1 MAGIETNI
9 SICWTFYIPGPT
21 HSYIA
26 ILTRKADTILSVSEI
41 EDGIIFYTGKGYVF
55 SAGSSLEF
63 SEGSNSTVGI
73 KALGVDAPV
82 GIVHIIDGIMFAHPG
97 DNETTINKRRD
108 GRVSLIITGIGIG
121 SKLIANF
128 VAGSII
134 NLTIETEL
142 GAILI
147 VGVPGNDI
155 AVIIKNGHLR
165 IPLMV
170 VGVCINP
177 ELFTDRSSV
186 NIIAL
191 SIDTF
196 IGSVLVRFPSDNEAA
211 ITEAVDGWIAL
222 TT

>member
-1 MAGIETNI
+1 MAGIKTNI

-26 ILTRKADTILSVSEI
+26 ILTRKADSILSVSEI

-55 SAGSSLEF
+55 SAGSSLKF
-63 SEGSNSTVGI
+63 GDCPEGSVGI
-73 KALGVDAPV
+73 KALGVDSPV
-82 GIVHIIDGIMFAHPG
+82 GIVHTIDSIMFPHPG
-97 DNETTINKRRD
+97 DNEATINKRRD

-121 SKLIANF
+121 SELIADF
-128 VAGSII
+128 VAGCII

-147 VGVPGNDI
+147 IGVPGNDI
-155 AVIIKNGHLR
+155 AVIIEDGYLG

-170 VGVCINP
+170 VGVCIDP
-177 ELFTDRSSV
+177 ELFADRSSV

-196 IGSVLVRFPSDNEAA
+196 IGSVLVRFPGDDKTA
-211 ITEAVDGWIAL
+211 ITKAVYGWVTL
-222 TT
+222 VT